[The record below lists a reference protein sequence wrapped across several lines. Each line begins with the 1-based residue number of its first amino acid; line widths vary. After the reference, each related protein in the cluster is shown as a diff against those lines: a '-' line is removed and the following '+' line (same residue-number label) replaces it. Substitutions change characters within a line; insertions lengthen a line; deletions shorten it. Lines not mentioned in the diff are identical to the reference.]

1 MKAILI
7 FALTFAGIMAQA
19 DQCAYNTKTD
29 GTSAKQLIQ
38 KNVELIDWCLNC
50 QEMRPGLIYVVTDV
64 KVNPGSNELMVKG
77 TFKHSKKPLTQ
88 FVNPEGW
95 HSIDL
100 AYTYVR
106 TASDIFT
113 NLSHLVG
120 CPSEGSYT
128 FIQTKGNSKQPHF
141 YDAQGVRQAF
151 AKQAMPDEGQDYGT
165 WYQENGRKPAN
176 TKKK

>member
-1 MKAILI
+1 MKTIL
-7 FALTFAGIMAQA
+7 FFVLAFAGITAQA
-19 DQCAYNTKTD
+19 DQCAWNSKTD

-38 KNVELIDWCLNC
+38 QNSELIDWCLNC
-50 QEMRPGLIYVVTDV
+50 GEMKPGLIYVVSDV
-64 KVNPGSNELMVKG
+64 KVDKETNEVMVKG
-77 TFKHSKKPLTQ
+77 VYKHSKKPVTEM
-88 FVNPEGW
+88 VNKEGY
-95 HSIDL
+95 HMIDL

-120 CPSEGSYT
+120 CPSEGSYS
-128 FIQTKGNSKQPHF
+128 FIQTKGNSKQPHY

-151 AKQAMPDEGQDYGT
+151 TKQAMPDEGQDYGA
-165 WYQENGRKPAN
+165 WYKENGRKPAN

>member
-1 MKAILI
+1 MKAII
-7 FALTFAGIMAQA
+7 ALVIAFVGLTAQA

-29 GTSAKQLIQ
+29 GTSAKALIQ
-38 KNVELIDWCLNC
+38 KNTELIDWCLNC
-50 QEMRPGLIYVVTDV
+50 GEMRAGLIYVATDV
-64 KVNPGSNELMVKG
+64 KVNPETNEVMVKG
-77 TFKHSKKPLTQ
+77 VFKHSKKPVTQ
-88 FVNPEGW
+88 FVDQQGW

-120 CPSEGSYT
+120 CPSQGSYT
-128 FIQTKGNSKQPHF
+128 FIQTKGNAKQPHY
-141 YDAQGVRQAF
+141 YDAQGVRQGF

>member
-1 MKAILI
+1 MKVLLSIAIV
-7 FALTFAGIMAQA
+7 FAGLFAQA

-38 KNVELIDWCLNC
+38 KNTELIDWCLNC
-50 QEMRPGLIYVVTDV
+50 DEMRPGLIYVATDV
-64 KVNPGSNELMVKG
+64 KINQGTNEIMVKG
-77 TFKHSKKPLTQ
+77 VFKHSKKPVTQ
-88 FVNPEGW
+88 YTNAEGW

-128 FIQTKGNSKQPHF
+128 FIQTKGNAKQPHF
-141 YDAQGVRQAF
+141 YDAQGVRQGF
-151 AKQAMPDEGQDYGT
+151 TKQAMPDEGQDYGA
-165 WYQENGRKPAN
+165 WYKENGRKPAN